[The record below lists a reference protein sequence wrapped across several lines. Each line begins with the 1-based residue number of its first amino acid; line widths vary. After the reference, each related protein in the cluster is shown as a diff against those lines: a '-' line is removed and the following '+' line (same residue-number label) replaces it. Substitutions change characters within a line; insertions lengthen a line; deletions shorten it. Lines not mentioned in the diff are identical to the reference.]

1 MGRENLREKKDDIGR
16 SDHLLSLAA
25 VAASVAASAAEAD
38 ISAAPTDPSNSLLMR
53 PHFIFIPKGIER
65 EINVNIRSC
74 FHRQAHDLRRDEV
87 KMKIKV

>member
-25 VAASVAASAAEAD
+25 VAASAAEAD